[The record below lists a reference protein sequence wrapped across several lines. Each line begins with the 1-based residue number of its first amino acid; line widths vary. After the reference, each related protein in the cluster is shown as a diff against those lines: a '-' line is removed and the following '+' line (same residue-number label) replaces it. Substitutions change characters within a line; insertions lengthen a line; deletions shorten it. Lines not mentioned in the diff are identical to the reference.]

1 MQREPRFVHALLKIG
16 RTENVEVDDHR
27 LRHVA
32 RYGGGGYHRQC
43 SSLVAGTSTR
53 NPLREGSMVIW
64 QLSRLA
70 LVVSVNPS
78 IIASSS
84 APAGGTRPIQ
94 SGSTLTWHVPQ
105 LRNPPQ
111 SISRHRIHRVRH
123 HPIQSLGSAWFRGC
137 AILNIKA
144 AISSQFR
151 RRCRVQDGR
160 RSLIG
165 SSDKGRTIDE

>member
-32 RYGGGGYHRQC
+32 RYGGGGYHGQC

-84 APAGGTRPIQ
+84 APRAA
-94 SGSTLTWHVPQ
+94 
-105 LRNPPQ
+105 
-111 SISRHRIHRVRH
+111 
-123 HPIQSLGSAWFRGC
+123 LG
-137 AILNIKA
+137 
-144 AISSQFR
+144 
-151 RRCRVQDGR
+151 
-160 RSLIG
+160 RSNR
-165 SSDKGRTIDE
+165 DQP